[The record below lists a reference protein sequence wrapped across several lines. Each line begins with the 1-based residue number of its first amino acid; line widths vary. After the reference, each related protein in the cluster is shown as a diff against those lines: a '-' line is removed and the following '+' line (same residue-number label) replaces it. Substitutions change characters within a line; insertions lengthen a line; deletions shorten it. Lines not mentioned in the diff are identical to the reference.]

1 MRFDKPVLAID
12 VGGGT
17 QDIFLF
23 QPGQPVENCVQMV
36 LPSQTQVI
44 ARQISEITRRRKDL
58 FLTGSL
64 MGGGASSSAVRK
76 HLAAGCRVY
85 ANPNA
90 AKTLNDDLDK
100 VRAMGVIITEN
111 PPENCISV
119 TMGDINLP
127 ALTAALKPFAVELP
141 EHIAVAVQD
150 HGESLGISNRLFR
163 FQHWQR
169 FMEEVGGDIR
179 GLLYKEIPS
188 YLTRML
194 AVKAAVPHAYLADTG
209 TAAIWGA
216 LEDPQVDDRRAE
228 GVILLNVGNQH
239 TVGVLLKGWQVYG
252 LFEHHTGLLN
262 PVKLIDYVNR
272 LRCGVLTHAEVY
284 QDGGHGCYISPHYSP
299 AQGFSLVAVTG
310 PKRAMSQ
317 EAGYYLAV
325 PHGNMMLAGAFG
337 LVAALA
343 AQQRNRQEQ

>member
-1 MRFDKPVLAID
+1 MQFDKPVLAID

-23 QPGQPVENCVQMV
+23 QPGQTVENSVQLV

-44 ARQISEITRRRKDL
+44 ARQIREITDRREDL

-64 MGGGASSSAVRK
+64 MGGGASSSAIRK

-85 ANPNA
+85 ANPEA
-90 AKTLNDDLDK
+90 AKTLDDDLHK
-100 VRAMGVIITEN
+100 VRATGVIITES
-111 PPENCISV
+111 PPRNTVSV

-127 ALTAALKPFAVELP
+127 ALAAALKTFAVELP
-141 EHIAVAVQD
+141 EQIVVAVQD
-150 HGESLGISNRLFR
+150 HGESPGFSNRLFR

-169 FMEEVGGDIR
+169 FVAEGGDIR
-179 GLLYKEIPS
+179 RLLYSEVPS

-194 AVKAAVPHAYLADTG
+194 AVKALLPQAYLADTG

-216 LEDPQVDDRRAE
+216 LEDPQVAVKQAE

-239 TVGVLLKGWQVYG
+239 TVGVLLKKWQVYG

-262 PVKLIDYVNR
+262 SGKLIDYIER
-272 LRCGVLTHAEVY
+272 LRMGALTHAEVY
-284 QDGGHGCYISPHYSP
+284 QDGGHGCYISPDYDPVS
-299 AQGFSLVAVTG
+299 GFNLVAVTG
-310 PKRAMSQ
+310 PRRAMTWG
-317 EAGYYLAV
+317 AGYYLAV

-343 AQQRNRQEQ
+343 ARQIEQ